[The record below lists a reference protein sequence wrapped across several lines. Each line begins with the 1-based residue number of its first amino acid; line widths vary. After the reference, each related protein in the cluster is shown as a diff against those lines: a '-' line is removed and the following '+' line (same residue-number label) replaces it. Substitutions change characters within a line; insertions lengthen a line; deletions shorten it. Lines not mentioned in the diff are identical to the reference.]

1 MLNIALLGNPNVGK
15 TTVFNLLT
23 SSNQYVGNWPGVT
36 IEKKEGF
43 LEDDIKIVDLPGI
56 YAMDTFSNE
65 EKVSKSF
72 LEKEDVDLIL
82 NVVDA
87 SNLTRNLYLT
97 TQLMQ
102 FNKPIVILLNMLDV
116 AKARGMEIDTH
127 KLAREFGV
135 TVIPIVAKKKE
146 GVDDIASKLR
156 EAARKPFIY
165 STNWGNEEET
175 YKIIEEKLALC
186 TNFPKED
193 KKTISD
199 KIDSI
204 VLHPIF
210 AYPIFI
216 GLLLLLFKFTFDWV
230 GGPLQEGFAGLIENY
245 IAAPADAA
253 LAGSSPWFRSLIVD
267 GIIGGLGGTLPFF
280 PLICTLFFGIS
291 LFEDSGYMSRT
302 AFLMDRIMRRVGLSG
317 KAFIPMI
324 MGMGCSSPAIMATR
338 TLESEKDRKITALI
352 APLMTCGAKLPVYA
366 LFVAVFFPKNQA
378 IVTASLYL
386 VGIVAAIIVALFLN
400 RTTFKNEVEPFIL
413 ELPEYKVPTISA
425 LLKNTWNKSKGFLVK
440 VVTIMFAMSV
450 VIWAFSSFNFNG
462 FTENINDSFLA
473 YIGKVIAPIFR
484 PLGFSDWR
492 TSVALLT
499 GLGAKEVVVNTLSIL
514 YGNLPEVLPTVFTGV
529 TAYAFLVFTALYTPC
544 IAALATM
551 RKEYGNKMML
561 TSLLYQFALAWVAGV
576 IVNIV
581 GSAFAAANSPIEI
594 AITAVIVAI
603 TAVILIRIFTRPG
616 SSCSSCSGGGENG
629 GCANC
634 SACGNL
640 KACSMK
646 NENLLDQMNKRK

>member
-23 SSNQYVGNWPGVT
+23 GSNQYVGNWPGVT

-146 GVDDIASKLR
+146 GVDGIASKLR

-302 AFLMDRIMRRVGLSG
+302 AFLMDRIMKKVGLSG

-581 GSAFAAANSPIEI
+581 GSAFMAAKSPIEI

>member
-23 SSNQYVGNWPGVT
+23 GSNQYVGNWPGVT

-230 GGPLQEGFAGLIENY
+230 GGPLQEGFAGLIENC

-253 LAGSSPWFRSLIVD
+253 LANSSPWFRSLIVD

-302 AFLMDRIMRRVGLSG
+302 AFLMDRIMKKVGLSG

-581 GSAFAAANSPIEI
+581 GSAFMAAKSPIEI
-594 AITAVIVAI
+594 AITAVIVII

>member
-23 SSNQYVGNWPGVT
+23 GSNQYVGNWPGVT

-165 STNWGNEEET
+165 YTNWGNEEET

-253 LAGSSPWFRSLIVD
+253 LANSSPWFRSLIVD

-302 AFLMDRIMRRVGLSG
+302 AFLMDRIMKKVGLSG

-551 RKEYGNKMML
+551 RKEYGNKMMF
-561 TSLLYQFALAWVAGV
+561 TSLFYQFALAWVAGV

-581 GSAFAAANSPIEI
+581 GSAFAAASSPIEI

-603 TAVILIRIFTRPG
+603 TAVILIRIFTKPG

-646 NENLLDQMNKRK
+646 NENLLDEMNKRK

>member
-23 SSNQYVGNWPGVT
+23 GSNQYVGNWPGVT

-253 LAGSSPWFRSLIVD
+253 LANSSPWFRSLIVD

-302 AFLMDRIMRRVGLSG
+302 AFLMDRIMKKVGLSG

-378 IVTASLYL
+378 LVTASLYL

-514 YGNLPEVLPTVFTGV
+514 YGNLNEVLPTVFTGV

-551 RKEYGNKMML
+551 RKEYGNKMMF

-581 GSAFAAANSPIEI
+581 GSAFMAANSPIEI

>member
-23 SSNQYVGNWPGVT
+23 GSNQYVGNWPGVT

-204 VLHPIF
+204 LLHPIF

-253 LAGSSPWFRSLIVD
+253 LTNSSPWFRSLIVD

-302 AFLMDRIMRRVGLSG
+302 AFLMDRIMKKVGLSG

-581 GSAFAAANSPIEI
+581 GSAFMAAKSPIEI

>member
-23 SSNQYVGNWPGVT
+23 GSNQYVGNWPGVT

-146 GVDDIASKLR
+146 GVDGIASKLR

-253 LAGSSPWFRSLIVD
+253 LTNSSPWFRSLIVD

-302 AFLMDRIMRRVGLSG
+302 AFLMDRIMKKVGLSG

-378 IVTASLYL
+378 LVTASLYL

-581 GSAFAAANSPIEI
+581 GSAFMAAKSPIEI

>member
-23 SSNQYVGNWPGVT
+23 GSNQYVGNWPGVT

-230 GGPLQEGFAGLIENY
+230 GGPLQEGFAGLIENC

-253 LAGSSPWFRSLIVD
+253 LANSSPWFRSLIVD

-302 AFLMDRIMRRVGLSG
+302 AFLMDRIMKKVGLSG

-378 IVTASLYL
+378 LVTASLYL

-473 YIGKVIAPIFR
+473 YIGKIIAPIFR

-499 GLGAKEVVVNTLSIL
+499 GLGAKEVVVNTLIIL
-514 YGNLPEVLPTVFTGV
+514 YGNLNEVLPTVFTGV

-561 TSLLYQFALAWVAGV
+561 TSLFYQFALAWVAGV

-581 GSAFAAANSPIEI
+581 GSAFMAAKSPIEI

>member
-23 SSNQYVGNWPGVT
+23 GSNQYVGNWPGVT

-146 GVDDIASKLR
+146 GVDDITSKLR

-253 LAGSSPWFRSLIVD
+253 LANSSPWFRSLIVD

-302 AFLMDRIMRRVGLSG
+302 AFLMDRIMKKVGLSG

-378 IVTASLYL
+378 LVTASLYL

-413 ELPEYKVPTISA
+413 ELPEYKIPTISA

-551 RKEYGNKMML
+551 RKEYGNKMMF
-561 TSLLYQFALAWVAGV
+561 TSLFYQFALAWVAGV

-581 GSAFAAANSPIEI
+581 GSAFMAANSPIEI

-646 NENLLDQMNKRK
+646 NENLLDEMNKRK

>member
-23 SSNQYVGNWPGVT
+23 GSNQYVGNWPGVT

-302 AFLMDRIMRRVGLSG
+302 AFLMDRIMKKVGLSG

-378 IVTASLYL
+378 LVTASLYL

-581 GSAFAAANSPIEI
+581 GSAFMAAKSPIEI

>member
-23 SSNQYVGNWPGVT
+23 GSNQYVGNWPGVT

-253 LAGSSPWFRSLIVD
+253 LANSSPWFRSLIVD

-514 YGNLPEVLPTVFTGV
+514 YGNLNEVLPTVFTGV

-551 RKEYGNKMML
+551 RKEYGNKMMF
-561 TSLLYQFALAWVAGV
+561 TSLFYQFALAWVAGV

-594 AITAVIVAI
+594 AITAVIVII
-603 TAVILIRIFTRPG
+603 TAAILIRIFTRPG

>member
-23 SSNQYVGNWPGVT
+23 GSNQYVGNWPGVT

-175 YKIIEEKLALC
+175 YKIIEEKLTLC

-245 IAAPADAA
+245 IAIPADAA
-253 LAGSSPWFRSLIVD
+253 LANSSPWFRSLIVD

-302 AFLMDRIMRRVGLSG
+302 AFLMDRIMRKVGLSG

-473 YIGKVIAPIFR
+473 YLGKVIAPIFR

-514 YGNLPEVLPTVFTGV
+514 YGNLHEVLPTVFTGV

-551 RKEYGNKMML
+551 RKEYGNKMMF

-581 GSAFAAANSPIEI
+581 GSAFMAAKSPIEI

-646 NENLLDQMNKRK
+646 NENLLDEMNKRK

>member
-23 SSNQYVGNWPGVT
+23 GSNQYVGNWPGVT

-146 GVDDIASKLR
+146 GVDDIAFKLR

-253 LAGSSPWFRSLIVD
+253 LTNSSPWFRSLIVD

-302 AFLMDRIMRRVGLSG
+302 AFLMDRIMKKVGLSG

-581 GSAFAAANSPIEI
+581 GSAFMAAKSPIEI
-594 AITAVIVAI
+594 AITAVIVII

-640 KACSMK
+640 KTCSMK

>member
-23 SSNQYVGNWPGVT
+23 GSNQYVGNWPGVT

-253 LAGSSPWFRSLIVD
+253 LANSSPWFRSLIVD

-551 RKEYGNKMML
+551 RKEYGNKMMF
-561 TSLLYQFALAWVAGV
+561 TSLFYQFALAWIAGV

-594 AITAVIVAI
+594 AITAVIVII
-603 TAVILIRIFTRPG
+603 TAAILIRIFTRPG